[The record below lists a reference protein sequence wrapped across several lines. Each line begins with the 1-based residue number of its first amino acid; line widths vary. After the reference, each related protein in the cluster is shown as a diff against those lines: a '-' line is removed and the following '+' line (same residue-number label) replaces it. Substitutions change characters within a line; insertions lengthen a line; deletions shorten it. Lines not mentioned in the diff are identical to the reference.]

1 MITFNNRTALVTGA
15 GRGIGKAIAETLA
28 RHGVTVICVSKSA
41 DSCGAAAASI
51 NQAGGKARALAVDV
65 SDGAAIAKA
74 AEGLLAE
81 YPAIDILVN
90 NAGITRDGL
99 LFRMTDSDWNDV
111 ISTNLTSCF
120 HWTKHLARPMTRAR
134 WGRIVNVTSVSGIL
148 GNAGQANY
156 SAAKAGMIG
165 LTKALAREFAGRG
178 VTVNAVAPG
187 FVKTDM
193 TSEFVGKPEVAAKIL
208 EAVPLKRF
216 GDAADIAN
224 MCAYL
229 CSEEAGYVTGQ
240 VFTVDGGMAM

>member
-15 GRGIGKAIAETLA
+15 GRGIGRAIAETLA
-28 RHGVTVICVSKSA
+28 RHGVTVICVSKSPE
-41 DSCGAAAASI
+41 SCGAAAAAI
-51 NQAGGKARALAVDV
+51 TQAGGKARALAVDV

-81 YPAIDILVN
+81 LPAVDILVN

-134 WGRIVNVTSVSGIL
+134 WGRIVNITSVSGIL

-165 LTKALAREFAGRG
+165 LTKALAREFASRS

-187 FVKTDM
+187 LIKTDM
-193 TSEFVGKPEVAAKIL
+193 TQDLISKPEVAARIL

-216 GDAADIAN
+216 GEVSDIAN